1 MNQRR
6 TTLGKALYINQDP
19 TLYGTFAEIG
29 AGQEVARYFFQAGKA
44 SQTIAKTIS
53 AYDMT
58 FSDEIYGREK
68 NGRYVCES
76 RLHKMLQKEFDL
88 LPERLSK
95 QRGDQTHFFAFA
107 STVATSSDSSRCHG
121 WIGLRFQTAP
131 HGPTSD
137 VILHV
142 RMLDRHR
149 LQQQE
154 VLGILGVNLLF
165 ASFYFRQSP
174 DAFIDVLTEEIKD
187 GRLAIDLI
195 RFSGPAF
202 NLFDDL
208 FVNLE
213 LVRRNLCDAALFGPK
228 HDLLYCGDVFYQK
241 PLLVERATFSPPTN
255 THVEILEKASQQIRN
270 EHKNQPLVVCEISLP
285 EAELSNSHLTLNEDI
300 RHRIKMLNS
309 LGYHVLISRFT
320 LFFELKMF
328 LYQYTHEPMVFAVG
342 ASFLE
347 KLFDEKFYASL
358 GGGLLEGLGRLLED
372 KTSLYVYPHKTDDLC
387 QTLSTF
393 SLQGPEQKIFDYF
406 KQKGW
411 IRELGNCEIAQL
423 SIRSADIRKS
433 LHEGKDVSNLVPA
446 PILKY
451 LSANSLYQPHT

>member
-1 MNQRR
+1 MTQRR
-6 TTLGKALYINQDP
+6 TTIGKALYINQDP
-19 TLYGTFAEIG
+19 NIYGTFAEIG

-76 RLHKMLQKEFDL
+76 RLEKMLQKEYDL
-88 LPERLSK
+88 LPERLDK
-95 QRGDQTHFFAFA
+95 QRGDHTHFFAFA
-107 STVATSSDSSRCHG
+107 STVATSADTARCHG
-121 WIGLRFQTAP
+121 WIGFRFQTAP
-131 HGPTSD
+131 HAPTSD
-137 VILHV
+137 VIMHV

-154 VLGILGVNLLF
+154 VLGILGVNLMF
-165 ASFYFRQSP
+165 ASLYFRQAP
-174 DAFIDVLTEEIKD
+174 DAFIDILTEDIKE
-187 GRLAIDLI
+187 GRLSIDLI

-202 NLFDDL
+202 TLFDDL

-228 HDLLYCGDVFYQK
+228 HELLYCGDVFYQK

-255 THVEILEKASQQIRN
+255 THVEILEKSCQQIRS
-270 EHKNQPLVVCEISLP
+270 EQKIQPMVVCEISLP
-285 EAELSNSHLTLNEDI
+285 EAEISQSHLTLNEDI
-300 RHRIKMLNS
+300 RHRIRMLNA
-309 LGYHVLISRFT
+309 LGYHVLISRFA
-320 LFFELKMF
+320 LFFELKSF
-328 LYQYTHEPMVFAVG
+328 LHQYTREPMGFAVS
-342 ASFLE
+342 AVFLE
-347 KLFDEKFYASL
+347 KLFDEKFYQTLS
-358 GGGLLEGLGRLLED
+358 GGLLEGLGRLLED

-393 SLQGPEQKIFDYF
+393 SLAGPEQKVFDYF

-411 IRELGNCEIAQL
+411 IRELGNCEMAQL

-433 LHEGKDVSNLVPA
+433 LREGKDVSTLVPP
-446 PILKY
+446 PIVKY
-451 LSANSLYQPHT
+451 LAANNLYPPMP